1 MHAEPLAVSGHAWPR
16 VCVVGPLPPPSGGM
30 ANQCEQLVRLLRA
43 DGVNVELVRNNAPY
57 RPPLLGHVP
66 VLRAGV
72 RLLPYLFNLWRAAGR
87 AEVLHVL
94 ANSGWAWHLFAAPA
108 LLIGLLRGTPV
119 IINYRGG
126 LAEQFF
132 AAAPSHVLSLMQRAS
147 LRVTPSAFLR
157 RVFAQHGLQADVIP
171 NIVDL
176 ERFGPRQARD
186 FGVAPHVV
194 VARNLEPIYGLSTA
208 LQALAI
214 LRQRY
219 AGATL
224 TVAGSG
230 PQKAELV
237 AQAAALG
244 LSGAVHFPGRV
255 DHADM
260 PALYARADC
269 ALNPSTVDNMPNS
282 VLEAFAS
289 GLPLVSTDV
298 GGVPDIVTDGVDG
311 LLVPAGDA
319 QAMAEALMRVLGDRE
334 LARRLTEAGAAQVRA
349 YAWPQVRGQWLDA
362 YRRAAVR
369 GRAG

>member
-1 MHAEPLAVSGHAWPR
+1 MCPCCALARG
-16 VCVVGPLPPPSGGM
+16 
-30 ANQCEQLVRLLRA
+30 
-43 DGVNVELVRNNAPY
+43 
-57 RPPLLGHVP
+57 
-66 VLRAGV
+66 
-72 RLLPYLFNLWRAAGR
+72 LLPYLLNLWRAAGR

-108 LLIGLLRGTPV
+108 LLIGRLRGTPV
-119 IINYRGG
+119 IVNYRGG
-126 LAEQFF
+126 LAEQFL
-132 AAAPSHVLSLMQRAS
+132 AAAPSHVLSLMRRAA

-157 RVFAQHGLQADVIP
+157 RVFAQHGLEAEVIP

-176 ERFGPRQARD
+176 GRFGPRQGRD
-186 FGVAPHVV
+186 FGDAPHLV

-214 LRQRY
+214 LRRQY
-219 AGATL
+219 PGATL

-230 PQKAELV
+230 PQKTELV
-237 AQAAALG
+237 AQATELG
-244 LSGAVHFPGRV
+244 LSDAVHFPGRI

-289 GLPLVSTDV
+289 GVPLVSTDV
-298 GGVPDIVTDGVDG
+298 GGVPDIVSDGVNG

-319 QAMAEALMRVLGDRE
+319 QAMAVALARVLGDRE
-334 LARRLTEAGAAQVRA
+334 LARRLADAGLAQVQA
-349 YAWPQVRGQWLDA
+349 YAWPQVRGQWLAA
-362 YRRAAVR
+362 YRRAALA

>member
-1 MHAEPLAVSGHAWPR
+1 
-16 VCVVGPLPPPSGGM
+16 M

-43 DGVNVELVRNNAPY
+43 DGADVELVRNNAPY
-57 RPPLLGHVP
+57 RPTLMGHVP

-72 RLLPYLFNLWRAAGR
+72 RLLPYLFKLWAAAGR

-126 LAEQFF
+126 LAEEFF
-132 AAAPSHVLSLMQRAS
+132 AAAPSHVLSLMRRAA
-147 LRVTPSAFLR
+147 LRVTPSVFLR
-157 RVFAQHGLQADVIP
+157 RVFAQHGLDADVIP

-176 ERFGPRQARD
+176 DRFDHRERRD
-186 FGVAPHVV
+186 FGAAPHVV
-194 VARNLEPIYGLSTA
+194 VARNLEPIYGLTTA
-208 LQALAI
+208 LQAMAI
-214 LRQRY
+214 VRQSY
-219 AGATL
+219 PGAML

-230 PQKAELV
+230 PQKAELL
-237 AQAAALG
+237 AQAATLG

-289 GLPLVSTDV
+289 GVPLVSTDV
-298 GGVPDIVTDGVDG
+298 GGVPDIVTDGING
-311 LLVPAGDA
+311 LLVPAGDP
-319 QAMAEALMRVLGDRE
+319 QAMAAALIRVLGDRE
-334 LARRLTEAGAAQVRA
+334 LVHRLTEAGAAQVQA
-349 YAWPQVRGQWLDA
+349 YAWPQVREQWLAA
-362 YRRAAVR
+362 YHRATVLGRAA
-369 GRAG
+369 